1 MSFAAT
7 ASEVVYADASALVK
21 AIVEE
26 PESGA
31 VRAYLRSKPVQLV
44 SSKLVVVEL
53 QRAVRIAT
61 ASLAAE
67 AAVAGLLDPVAL
79 VSVTD
84 SILDR
89 ARRVEPALLR
99 TLDAVHLATAL
110 EAGAGRMLVFDMRLA
125 EAASALGIEILA
137 PA

>member
-1 MSFAAT
+1 MTFAAT
-7 ASEVVYADASALVK
+7 ASDVVYADASALVK

-31 VRAYLRSKPVQLV
+31 VRGYLKSKPVQLV

-53 QRAVRIAT
+53 ERAVRIAT

-67 AAVAGLLDPVAL
+67 AAVVGLLAPVAL
-79 VSVTD
+79 IAVTD

-99 TLDAVHLATAL
+99 TLDAIHLATAL
-110 EAGAGRMLVFDMRLA
+110 EAGAGRMLVYDTSLA
-125 EAASALGIEILA
+125 GAAVALGMEIIV
-137 PA
+137 PQ

>member
-1 MSFAAT
+1 MTFAAT
-7 ASEVVYADASALVK
+7 ASDVVYADASALVK

-53 QRAVRIAT
+53 ERAVRIAT

-67 AAVAGLLDPVAL
+67 AAVVGLLAPVAL
-79 VSVTD
+79 IAVTG

-99 TLDAVHLATAL
+99 TLDAIHLATAL
-110 EAGAGRMLVFDMRLA
+110 EAGAGRMLVYDTRLA
-125 EAASALGIEILA
+125 GAAVALGMEIIV
-137 PA
+137 PQ